1 MEESDS
7 AWSLCEPHQQGPFAL
22 KFEQTLAIA
31 CGIPKA
37 DSANSEYSANS
48 GEYSAIQGATP
59 GLTIIFR

>member
-1 MEESDS
+1 MIQLGVC
-7 AWSLCEPHQQGPFAL
+7 ANLTNKVNPFAL